1 MEYLN
6 SFHFYGVKNLL
17 GDDSGVFHIIV
28 CYNNGFIEMQREPIL
43 LRYPKL
49 NNYLSDDWVI
59 PVQSKL
65 DMDIVEYIDS
75 YISNRLDYSRVNVW
89 GVGYS
94 GVEDDRLVFG
104 VNNLLSIRSRV
115 IRDRSISKILV

>member
-1 MEYLN
+1 LYLCHMEYLN

-17 GDDSGVFHIIV
+17 GD
-28 CYNNGFIEMQREPIL
+28 NNGFIEMQREPIL

-65 DMDIVEYIDS
+65 D
-75 YISNRLDYSRVNVW
+75 
-89 GVGYS
+89 
-94 GVEDDRLVFG
+94 
-104 VNNLLSIRSRV
+104 
-115 IRDRSISKILV
+115 ILVIGWIIVGLMCGGLGIVVWRMIG